1 MSVNSSPTLDNEY
14 PNLKRFVRHYGLELR
29 MIAIFLALGAALSLT
44 SPYFLRVNN
53 LLNLMDQS
61 VVIGIAAIGQTLVI
75 LKAGIDLSTG
85 SVLALSGIVFGLALG
100 MMSIPLA
107 ILAALLVGV
116 VTGFLNGLFVA
127 KGGIAPFVVTLGM
140 MAIARSQAYV
150 LSGARSITNV
160 PFSLNNLNT
169 TMVLGIPISFWI
181 LIMLYVVM
189 WVILTR
195 TKAGRSLYAVGSNEE
210 AARVAGIAVDRI
222 KISAYVASGLF
233 SALAAIFLSS
243 RILSIDPIAGNGLEL
258 DVIAAV
264 VIGGTS
270 LFGGRGSIIG
280 TLFGVFILVLI
291 RNGLNLLGV
300 DPYWQGTAIG
310 TIIIAALLFDRF
322 LSQRR

>member
-1 MSVNSSPTLDNEY
+1 MSTKSRSVQHAPSDIRRLARRYS
-14 PNLKRFVRHYGLELR
+14 LELR
-29 MIAIFLALGAALSLT
+29 MLAIFLALGAALSVT
-44 SPYFLRVNN
+44 SPFFLKVNN
-53 LLNLMDQS
+53 ILNLMDQS
-61 VVIGIAAIGQTLVI
+61 VVIGVAAIGQTLVI

-85 SVLALSGIVFGLALG
+85 SVLALSGIVFGLALSAVG
-100 MMSIPLA
+100 IPLA
-107 ILAALLVGV
+107 IVAALGVGILC
-116 VTGFLNGLFVA
+116 GLLNGLFVA

-160 PFSLNNLNT
+160 PFSLNTINT
-169 TMVLGIPISFWI
+169 FTILGIPLSFWI
-181 LIMLYVVM
+181 LILLYLAM
-189 WVILTR
+189 WFILTR
-195 TKAGRSLYAVGSNEE
+195 TKVGRSLYAIGSNEE
-210 AARVAGIAVDRI
+210 AARVAGIAVDRT
-222 KISAYVASGLF
+222 KILAYATSGAF

-300 DPYWQGTAIG
+300 DPYWQGTAVG
-310 TIIIAALLFDRF
+310 TIIIAALLFDRY
-322 LSQRR
+322 LSRQR

>member
-1 MSVNSSPTLDNEY
+1 MSIESRPARHEPS
-14 PNLKRFVRHYGLELR
+14 NLRRLVRRYSLELR
-29 MIAIFLALGAALSLT
+29 MLAIFLALGAALSVT
-44 SPYFLRVNN
+44 SPFFLKVNN
-53 LLNLMDQS
+53 ILNLMDQS
-61 VVIGIAAIGQTLVI
+61 VVIGVAAIGQTLVI

-85 SVLALSGIVFGLALG
+85 SVLALSGIVFGLALSAVG
-100 MMSIPLA
+100 IPLA
-107 ILAALLVGV
+107 IVAALGVGILC
-116 VTGFLNGLFVA
+116 GLLNGLFVA
-127 KGGIAPFVVTLGM
+127 KAGIAPFVVTLGM

-160 PFSLNNLNT
+160 PFSLNTINT
-169 TMVLGIPISFWI
+169 FTILGIPLSFWI
-181 LIMLYVVM
+181 LILLYLAM
-189 WVILTR
+189 WFILTR
-195 TKAGRSLYAVGSNEE
+195 TKVGRSLYAIGSNEE
-210 AARVAGIAVDRI
+210 AARVAGIAVDRT
-222 KISAYVASGLF
+222 KILAYATSGAF

-300 DPYWQGTAIG
+300 DPYWQGTAVG
-310 TIIIAALLFDRF
+310 TIIIAALLFDRY
-322 LSQRR
+322 LSRQR

>member
-1 MSVNSSPTLDNEY
+1 MSIESRRARHEPS
-14 PNLKRFVRHYGLELR
+14 NLRRLVRRYGLELR
-29 MIAIFLALGAALSLT
+29 MLAIFLALGAALSVT
-44 SPYFLRVNN
+44 SPFFLKVNN
-53 LLNLMDQS
+53 ILNLMDQS
-61 VVIGIAAIGQTLVI
+61 VVIGVAAIGQTLVI

-85 SVLALSGIVFGLALG
+85 SVLALSGIVFGLALSAVG
-100 MMSIPLA
+100 IPLA
-107 ILAALLVGV
+107 IVAALGVGILC
-116 VTGFLNGLFVA
+116 GLLNGLFVA
-127 KGGIAPFVVTLGM
+127 KAGIAPFVVTLGM

-160 PFSLNNLNT
+160 PFSLNTINT
-169 TMVLGIPISFWI
+169 FTILGIPLSFWI
-181 LIMLYVVM
+181 LILLYLAM
-189 WVILTR
+189 WFILTR
-195 TKAGRSLYAVGSNEE
+195 TKVGRSLYAIGSNEE
-210 AARVAGIAVDRI
+210 AARVAGIAVDRT
-222 KISAYVASGLF
+222 KILAYATSGAF

-300 DPYWQGTAIG
+300 DPYWQGTAVG
-310 TIIIAALLFDRF
+310 TIIIAALLFDRY
-322 LSQRR
+322 LSRQR